1 MVNVNLLNPA
11 LLERELESIN
21 HLDLFDE
28 IVEQMKEVAPYE
40 KDESFIVQVTA
51 EANGFYQK
59 VYAMFSI
66 VEEDELEEQHEKD
79 VHFEVIGY
87 SNPVAQ

>member
-1 MVNVNLLNPA
+1 MVNVNLLNPD
-11 LLERELESIN
+11 LLERELESIG

-28 IVEQMKEVAPYE
+28 IIEQMKEVALYE
-40 KDESFIVQVTA
+40 ESFIVQVTA
-51 EANGFYQK
+51 EVNGFYQK

-87 SNPVAQ
+87 SKPVAQ

>member
-1 MVNVNLLNPA
+1 MVNVNLLNPD
-11 LLERELESIN
+11 LLERELESIG

-28 IVEQMKEVAPYE
+28 IIEQMKEVALCE
-40 KDESFIVQVTA
+40 ESFIVQVTA
-51 EANGFYQK
+51 EVNGFYQK

-87 SNPVAQ
+87 SKPVAQ

>member
-1 MVNVNLLNPA
+1 MNRINLLNPD
-11 LLERELESIN
+11 LLERELESIG

-28 IVEQMKEVAPYE
+28 IVEQMKEVASHE
-40 KDESFIVQVTA
+40 ESFIVQVTA

-87 SNPVAQ
+87 SKPVAQ

>member
-1 MVNVNLLNPA
+1 MVNVNLLNPD
-11 LLERELESIN
+11 LLERELESIG

-28 IVEQMKEVAPYE
+28 IVEQMKEVALYE
-40 KDESFIVQVTA
+40 ESFIVQVTA
-51 EANGFYQK
+51 EVNGFYQK

-87 SNPVAQ
+87 SKPVAQ

>member
-11 LLERELESIN
+11 LLERELESIG
-21 HLDLFDE
+21 HLDLFNE

-40 KDESFIVQVTA
+40 KDERFIVQVTA
-51 EANGFYQK
+51 EGNGFYQK
-59 VYAMFSI
+59 VYAMLLI
-66 VEEDELEEQHEKD
+66 VEEDESEEQHEKD

-87 SNPVAQ
+87 SKPIAQ

>member
-1 MVNVNLLNPA
+1 M
-11 LLERELESIN
+11 
-21 HLDLFDE
+21 FDE
-28 IVEQMKEVAPYE
+28 IIEQMKEVALYE
-40 KDESFIVQVTA
+40 ESFIVQVTA
-51 EANGFYQK
+51 EVNGFYQK

-87 SNPVAQ
+87 SKPVAQ

>member
-1 MVNVNLLNPA
+1 MNGVNLLNPA
-11 LLERELESIN
+11 LLERELESIG

-28 IVEQMKEVAPYE
+28 IVEQMKEVPPHE
-40 KDESFIVQVTA
+40 ESFIVQVTA
-51 EANGFYQK
+51 EVNGFYQK
-59 VYAMFSI
+59 VYAVFSI

-87 SNPVAQ
+87 SKPVAQ